1 MPWGI
6 VARPTLVSLA
16 TARVVNRVW
25 IKILGQLMHIVL
37 FATAVTTRLQRK
49 FTPQRTA
56 SASGQRFARPTFAT
70 LKLQRGRCRG
80 LLKLTVMCLLL
91 QVLFVHKGCCAS
103 VYRLQVLNLILGG
116 SWDRG

>member
-37 FATAVTTRLQRK
+37 FATAVTTRLLRK

-56 SASGQRFARPTFAT
+56 SASGQRFARLTSARLELHRGP
-70 LKLQRGRCRG
+70 LQGAPQGDRH
-80 LLKLTVMCLLL
+80 
-91 QVLFVHKGCCAS
+91 VLAIASSVCA
-103 VYRLQVLNLILGG
+103 
-116 SWDRG
+116 